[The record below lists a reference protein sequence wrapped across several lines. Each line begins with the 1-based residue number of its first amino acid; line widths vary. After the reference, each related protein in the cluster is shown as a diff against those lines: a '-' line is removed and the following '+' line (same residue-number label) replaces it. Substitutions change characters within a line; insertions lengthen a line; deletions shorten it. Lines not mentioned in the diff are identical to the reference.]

1 MKQELH
7 EIYEK
12 YGSDLYAFILRMCR
26 SEQLAR
32 DILQDTMLK
41 AMQSADSFKGDCS
54 VKTWLY
60 TIARNLWYD
69 YLKKAEN
76 RNQPLDS
83 VSEPASQV
91 SIEACFAD
99 KDTALRI
106 HHHLLHELDEP
117 YREVFTLRVFAEL
130 KFADIAKVFGKSEN
144 WAGVTYYRAKQKLL
158 QLLKKEGLL

>member
-12 YGSDLYAFILRMCR
+12 YSSDLYVFILRMCR
-26 SEQLAR
+26 SEQLAK

-41 AMQSADSFKGDCS
+41 AMTSADSFKGDCS

-60 TIARNLWYD
+60 TIARNIWYD
-69 YLKKAEN
+69 QLKKAEN

-83 VSEPASQV
+83 IPEPAVQE

-99 KDTALRI
+99 K
-106 HHHLLHELDEP
+106 LDEP

-130 KFADIAKVFGKSEN
+130 RFADIAKVFGRTEN
-144 WAGVTYYRAKQKLL
+144 WAGVTYYRAKQKLIE
-158 QLLKKEGLL
+158 LLKREGLL

>member
-1 MKQELH
+1 MKQEFH

-12 YGSDLYAFILRMCR
+12 YSSDLYTFILRLCGN
-26 SEQLAR
+26 EQLAK

-41 AMQSADSFKGDCS
+41 AMTSADSFQGSCS
-54 VKTWLY
+54 VRTWLC
-60 TIARNLWYD
+60 TIAKNLWYD
-69 YLKKAEN
+69 HLKKAES
-76 RNQPLDS
+76 RNS
-83 VSEPASQV
+83 SAE
-91 SIEACFAD
+91 SIGETAAQGSLEDCFAD
-99 KDTALRI
+99 RETALRI
-106 HHHLLHELDEP
+106 HHLLHDLEEP

>member
-12 YGSDLYAFILRMCR
+12 YSTDLYAFILRMCR
-26 SEQLAR
+26 SEQLAK

-41 AMQSADSFKGDCS
+41 AMTSADSFRGDCS

-69 YLKKAEN
+69 RLKKAES
-76 RNQPLDS
+76 RDLPLSDIN
-83 VSEPASQV
+83 EPVSQV
-91 SIEACFAD
+91 RIENCFAD
-99 KDTALRI
+99 RDTALRI
-106 HHHLLHELDEP
+106 HHLLHELDEP

-130 KFADIAKVFGKSEN
+130 KYADIAKVFGKSEN

>member
-12 YGSDLYAFILRMCR
+12 YSTDLYAFILRMCR
-26 SEQLAR
+26 SEQLAK
-32 DILQDTMLK
+32 DILQDTLLK
-41 AMQSADSFKGDCS
+41 AMTSADSFRGDCS

-69 YLKKAEN
+69 RLKKAES
-76 RNQPLDS
+76 RDLPLSDIN
-83 VSEPASQV
+83 EPVSQV
-91 SIEACFAD
+91 SIENCFAD
-99 KDTALRI
+99 RDTALRI
-106 HHHLLHELDEP
+106 HHLLHELDEP

-130 KFADIAKVFGKSEN
+130 KYADIAKVFGKSEN

>member
-1 MKQELH
+1 MKQEFH

-12 YGSDLYAFILRMCR
+12 YSSDLYTFILRMCGN
-26 SEQLAR
+26 EQLAK

-41 AMQSADSFKGDCS
+41 AMTSADSFKGDCS

-69 YLKKAEN
+69 RLKKAEN

-83 VSEPASQV
+83 IPEPVSKV
-91 SIEACFAD
+91 SIENCFVD
-99 KDTALRI
+99 KETALHI
-106 HHHLLHELDEP
+106 HRLLHDLEEP

-130 KFADIAKVFGKSEN
+130 KFSDIGNVFGKSEN

>member
-69 YLKKAEN
+69 HLKKAEN
-76 RNQPLDS
+76 RNSSLDTL
-83 VSEPASQV
+83 SEPTSQE

-106 HHHLLHELDEP
+106 HHLLHELDEP

>member
-1 MKQELH
+1 MKQEFH

-12 YGSDLYAFILRMCR
+12 YGPELYAFILRMCR
-26 SEQLAR
+26 SEQLAS

-41 AMQSADSFKGDCS
+41 AMTSADSFKGDCS
-54 VKTWLY
+54 VKTWLC
-60 TIARNLWYD
+60 TIAKNIWFDR
-69 YLKKAEN
+69 LKKAEN
-76 RNQPLDS
+76 HDQPLDS
-83 VSEPASQV
+83 IPEPAARG
-91 SIEACFAD
+91 SIEDSFAD

-106 HHHLLHELDEP
+106 HHLLHYLEEP

-130 KFADIAKVFGKSEN
+130 KFSEIGSVFGRSEN

>member
-1 MKQELH
+1 MKQEFH

-12 YGSDLYAFILRMCR
+12 YSSDLYTFILRLCGN
-26 SEQLAR
+26 EQLAK

-41 AMQSADSFKGDCS
+41 AMTSADSFRGSCS
-54 VKTWLY
+54 VRTWLC
-60 TIARNLWYD
+60 TIAKNLWYD
-69 YLKKAEN
+69 YLKKTESRNSSAE
-76 RNQPLDS
+76 S
-83 VSEPASQV
+83 IGETASQG
-91 SIEACFAD
+91 SLEECFAD
-99 KDTALRI
+99 RETALRI
-106 HHHLLHELDEP
+106 HHLLHDLEEP

>member
-1 MKQELH
+1 MKREFH

-12 YGSDLYAFILRMCR
+12 YSPDLYSFILRMCG
-26 SEQLAR
+26 SEQLAK

-41 AMQSADSFKGDCS
+41 AMTSADSFKGDCS

-69 YLKKAEN
+69 RLKKAEN

-83 VSEPASQV
+83 IPEPAAQE

-99 KDTALRI
+99 RDTALRI
-106 HHHLLHELDEP
+106 HHLLHELDEP

-130 KFADIAKVFGKSEN
+130 RFADIAKVFGRTEN
-144 WAGVTYYRAKQKLL
+144 WAGVTYYRAKQKLIE
-158 QLLKKEGLL
+158 LLKKEGLL